1 MSGPGWKENNFTPL
15 PALPANGTSAN
26 IPKLPDPF
34 KFIDGSRISS
44 KGDWEKLR
52 ADLSAMLQASVY
64 GPKMP
69 PPDKLTATF
78 SGGTVTVN
86 MTVGS
91 KTGSFTF
98 KVSGGNA
105 TNPVPAIITCNASSL
120 PVPSG
125 VVKIQLSTDTFAAQ
139 NKMIPTTG
147 LVSTLY
153 GSAAAKS
160 GSDICWAW
168 GLSRMIDALELVPEA
183 GINVKRIATTGCS
196 YAGKGA
202 LAMGAFD
209 ERVALT
215 IVEEGGSGGTA
226 LWRVSTAEAKAGQ
239 NIQEATEIVGEQN
252 WEGADF
258 KALFS
263 GKAKASAPVEKLLA
277 DMHFAVA
284 LCAPRAILIL
294 ENDLDWLGPTATYG
308 GGVAGRTVFEALG
321 IKDRCG
327 VSVAPN
333 HGHCSMPSSQQAG
346 LTAFFKRFIQGGM
359 ADTSGVDTFSGKNS
373 TLGSFKPADWIDWTT
388 PTLSGSLSWDPF
400 PA

>member
-1 MSGPGWKENNFTPL
+1 VPGGGWKENNYLPL
-15 PALPANGTSAN
+15 PALPAGTSSSIA
-26 IPKLPDPF
+26 KLPDPF
-34 KFIDGSRISS
+34 KFISGSRIST
-44 KGDWEKLR
+44 KADWEKLR

-69 PPDKLTATF
+69 APDMLTATF

-98 KVSGGNA
+98 KITGGGSA
-105 TNPVPAIITCNASSL
+105 ASPVPCVITCNGSSL
-120 PVPSG
+120 PIPSG
-125 VVKIQLSTDTFAAQ
+125 IATITLNTDTFAKQ
-139 NKMIPTTG
+139 DKSIPTNG
-147 LVSTLY
+147 LVTTLY

-168 GLSRMIDALELVPEA
+168 GLSRIIDALEKLPEA
-183 GINVKRIATTGCS
+183 GINVKRIGTTGCS

-215 IVEEGGSGGTA
+215 MVQEGGSGGTA

-263 GKAKASAPVEKLLA
+263 GKGKTSAPVEKLLA
-277 DMHFAVA
+277 DQHFAVA
-284 LCAPRAILIL
+284 LCAPRAIIIL
-294 ENDLDWLGPTATYG
+294 ENDIDWLGPVATYG
-308 GGVAGRTVFEALG
+308 GGVAGRTVYEALG

-327 VSVAPN
+327 VTVAAN
-333 HGHCSMPSSQQAG
+333 HGHCSFPTSQQAA
-346 LTAFFKRFIQGGM
+346 LTAFTTRFLKGGT
-359 ADTSGVDTFSGKNS
+359 ATTSGVDEFNGKNS
-373 TLGSFKPADWIDWTT
+373 KLGTFKTADWIDWDT
-388 PTLSGSLSWDPF
+388 PTLAGALTWDPF
-400 PA
+400 A